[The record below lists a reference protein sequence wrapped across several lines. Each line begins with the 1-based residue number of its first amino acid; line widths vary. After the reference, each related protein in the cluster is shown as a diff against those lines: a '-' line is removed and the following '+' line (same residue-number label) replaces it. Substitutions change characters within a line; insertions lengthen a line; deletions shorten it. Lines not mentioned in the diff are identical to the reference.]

1 MTCGK
6 VWITAERVKVDGKEN
21 TMKRIG
27 VLTSGGDGPGLNPCI
42 RAVTRMALG
51 YGLEVMGIERGY
63 AGLMDG
69 EMIPLDARSV
79 GGIIGK
85 GGTFLGTART
95 PEFETTKGQREALRC
110 LNRHDIDG
118 LVVIGGNGSLSG
130 ACALHHLGFPVIG
143 VPATID
149 NDVVGT
155 DISIGVDT
163 ALNTILDAIDK
174 IKDTASSHQRAFFI
188 ETMGRDSG
196 YLALMAG
203 IAGGAEMVLI
213 PEFETT
219 LEEVAQSLEDAYVRG
234 KAHCI
239 IVAAE
244 GHKPGIQAVAAYVK
258 ERREELGFGV
268 RVTVLGHIQR
278 GGAPMAFDR
287 LLATRLGAAAVR
299 GLCEGHYG
307 QIVGLIGNE
316 VVSTPLEDV
325 LTRNKEL
332 DLSLFELG
340 RIMEK

>member
-1 MTCGK
+1 
-6 VWITAERVKVDGKEN
+6 
-21 TMKRIG
+21 MKRIG

-69 EMIPLDARSV
+69 EMIPLDARAV
-79 GGIIGK
+79 GGIIGR
-85 GGTFLGTART
+85 GGTFLGTTRS
-95 PEFETTKGQREALRC
+95 PEFKTPHGQREALRS
-110 LNRHDIDG
+110 LNRHGIDG

-130 ACALHHLGFPVIG
+130 ACTLHRRGFPVVG

-174 IKDTASSHQRAFFI
+174 IKDTASSHQRAFLI

-196 YLALMAG
+196 YLALMGG
-203 IAGGAEMVLI
+203 IAGGVEMALI
-213 PEFETT
+213 PEVETT
-219 LEEVAQSLEDAYVRG
+219 LEEVAQGLLDAYVRG

-239 IVAAE
+239 IVVAE
-244 GHKPGIQAVAAYVK
+244 GYKPGTQAVAAYLQ
-258 ERREELGFGV
+258 ERREELGFEV

-278 GGAPMAFDR
+278 GGAPLAFDR
-287 LLATRLGAAAVR
+287 ILATRLGAAAVEELQK
-299 GLCEGHYG
+299 GNHG

-316 VVSTPLEDV
+316 IVLTPLEDV

-332 DLSLFELG
+332 DLSLCELG